1 MKPARGS
8 SRASTRGPK
17 AAGRHG
23 KTLPQKRLPD
33 DRNAQDK
40 PGEKEPRKVK
50 GREKWKPL
58 TKSSIMVLD
67 NMLSLSILSVLP
79 LKAKEKEELQKHLNI
94 LKDQFMAKCSHL
106 PVPPQK
112 RGNMMHMSQ
121 QIHRENQ
128 MVKHGKKKIEE
139 LEESSQAV
147 VSALE
152 LLQVKMDRLESEC
165 KVMRDKLKEEESNA
179 QQFFQLTEQAVLHL
193 PVLSL
198 CEDKPTLQDKIM
210 NAVADPK
217 AVINALQER
226 NVTANAKAFL
236 ELAHKQIEQL

>member
-17 AAGRHG
+17 AAGRHA
-23 KTLPQKRLPD
+23 P
-33 DRNAQDK
+33 A
-40 PGEKEPRKVK
+40 EPRKVK

-67 NMLSLSILSVLP
+67 NMLSLSIL
-79 LKAKEKEELQKHLNI
+79 
-94 LKDQFMAKCSHL
+94 FMAKCSHL

-179 QQFFQLTEQAVLHL
+179 QQ
-193 PVLSL
+193 
-198 CEDKPTLQDKIM
+198 DKIM

>member
-17 AAGRHG
+17 AAGRV
-23 KTLPQKRLPD
+23 
-33 DRNAQDK
+33 
-40 PGEKEPRKVK
+40 EPRKVK

-67 NMLSLSILSVLP
+67 NMLSLSIL
-79 LKAKEKEELQKHLNI
+79 
-94 LKDQFMAKCSHL
+94 FMAKCSHL

-121 QIHRENQ
+121 QIHKENQ

-152 LLQVKMDRLESEC
+152 LLQVKMDRLEREC
-165 KVMRDKLKEEESNA
+165 KVMRDKLKDEESNA

-198 CEDKPTLQDKIM
+198 CEDEPTLQDKIM